1 MDYLPGLPLPVPA
14 PTPTPWL
21 PPVLP
26 PAGVPP
32 LVGSTLLPM
41 PPVVPPLLIPEEDA
55 PEEDEPEAPL
65 LGIEELLELLGLTL
79 GEDMVEPELEV
90 P

>member
-1 MDYLPGLPLPVPA
+1 
-14 PTPTPWL
+14 
-21 PPVLP
+21 
-26 PAGVPP
+26 
-32 LVGSTLLPM
+32 M